1 MQGGVLLVNDH
12 EIIPGSVAGAAEKY
26 PHHAL
31 DYLRDKGIPMAA
43 LPASQIARD
52 LGDGRMANIV
62 LLGALTTLLSL
73 PESAWLETLHAKL
86 PAKAL
91 AANLRAFQ
99 AGRESIALKV

>member
-1 MQGGVLLVNDH
+1 
-12 EIIPGSVAGAAEKY
+12 
-26 PHHAL
+26 
-31 DYLRDKGIPMAA
+31 MAA